1 MMIVNL
7 PVADGYHAARC
18 VHHRLVELIGKTTNG
33 QARRAEDRQIC
44 VHLAGRIRAA
54 MRQRLEH
61 CLYSEMSGFERR

>member
-7 PVADGYHAARC
+7 AVADGYYTGLGIQ
-18 VHHRLVELIGKTTNG
+18 HRLAKPLGKTTNG

-44 VHLAGRIRAA
+44 VHLAGSIRAA
-54 MRQRLEH
+54 MGQRPQH